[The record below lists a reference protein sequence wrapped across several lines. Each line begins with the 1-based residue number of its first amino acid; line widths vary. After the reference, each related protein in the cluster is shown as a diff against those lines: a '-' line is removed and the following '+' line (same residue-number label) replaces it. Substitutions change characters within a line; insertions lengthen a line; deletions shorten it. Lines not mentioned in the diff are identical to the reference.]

1 MATEF
6 EVVGKSVPDKQC
18 YAKATGAAK
27 YVDDLP
33 VDLHVKILRSS
44 HPHAL
49 VKSID
54 VSQAAKLDGVAAV
67 ITHEDVPQRML
78 ARGSARQ
85 VLVLDPHL
93 RHVGDEIAAVAAET
107 EAVAEDALELI
118 EVEYEVLPA
127 VFDAEEALEENAP
140 RLYPDGNLVDML
152 EQAEPFVISC
162 GDLDEGFAQAD
173 VIVEDTFEM
182 ASQVHTPIEPHVCVA
197 SWLGDELTIETAT
210 QCPYE
215 VRSGLAG
222 VFALPES
229 KIRVLSP
236 LIGGGFGGKYT
247 HRYQAIAA
255 LLSKLAGGRRTKVC
269 LTREEEQCHSRRG
282 AFKQYVKIGAK
293 RDGTMVALSFKAYV
307 NVGAYGHSEGGSACF
322 WGEYPHAAYRIPHVR
337 CEGWDVNTNHFSSQP
352 CRGVNVPSMVFGFE
366 SVVDELAEK
375 LGMDPVELRMRNM
388 PETGDVSPLTSYSN
402 DPVEYGRGELE
413 GFPSK
418 TLLRAVADELNWKQR
433 WQGWERRAGVDGSKH
448 RGIGIVYGIY
458 DGGYCAANW
467 TSMTT
472 SMHPDGSIT
481 ILAGTQDIG
490 TSLNTAL
497 CQLAAEYMGLP
508 LEQVTIHSG
517 DTNTGQYDLMGA
529 KGSRSLTTGGH
540 VLLEA
545 LADLKQKVCGL
556 AAPRLGCVPDELD
569 VQGKMVFHKG
579 EAAQAKWSCWR
590 GGCTL
595 HRAIPVSEVL
605 ASSVTG
611 SSLAATE
618 GGWTTYLPGK
628 KVRNAMVAGGE
639 VEVDIET
646 GEVELKSLVTA
657 NCPGVAVNPEVVLGQ
672 YHGGAVMSMGYAL
685 WEDVQFDDTSATY
698 LNDSL
703 TDYRIPRAVDC
714 PEPKSLIIEEP
725 TDREPLQ
732 GAPWGAHGVGELG
745 AWFGPALI
753 ATAIH
758 NATGARIHKSP
769 MTAENVLAALRET
782 GVE

>member
-6 EVVGKSVPDKQC
+6 EVIGRSVPDKLC
-18 YAKATGAAK
+18 YAKATGTAQ

-33 VDLHVKILRSS
+33 VDLYVKILRSP

-54 VSQAAKLDGVAAV
+54 VSQAAQLDGVAAV
-67 ITHEDVPQRML
+67 ITHEDVPERML

-85 VLVLDPHL
+85 VLILDRHL
-93 RHVGDEIAAVAAET
+93 RHVGDEVAAVAAQT
-107 EAVAEDALELI
+107 EAAAEDALELI

-127 VFDAEEALEENAP
+127 VFDAEEALKENAP
-140 RLYPDGNLVDML
+140 KLYADGNLDDFL
-152 EQAEPFVISC
+152 EQAAPFVLEY
-162 GDLDEGFAQAD
+162 GDLAEGFAEAD
-173 VIVEDTFEM
+173 VIVEDIFEI
-182 ASQVHTPIEPHVCVA
+182 APQVHSPIEPHVCVA
-197 SWLGDELTIETAT
+197 SWLGDELTVETAT

-215 VRSGLAG
+215 VRAGLAA

-247 HRYQAIAA
+247 NRYQAIAA
-255 LLSKLAGGRRTKVC
+255 LLSRLAGGRRTKIR

-293 RDGTMVALSFKAYV
+293 RDGTMVALSYKTFV
-307 NVGAYGHSEGGSACF
+307 GVGAYGHSEGGSACF
-322 WGEYPHAAYRIPHVR
+322 WGEYPHAAYRIPNIR
-337 CEGWDVNTNHFSSQP
+337 CEGWDANTNHFSSQP
-352 CRGVNVPSMVFGFE
+352 CRGVNVPPMVFGFE
-366 SVVDELAEK
+366 SAVDELAER
-375 LGMDPVELRMRNM
+375 LDMDPIELRMRNM
-388 PETGDVSPLTSYSN
+388 VETGDVMPPAAYVN
-402 DPVEYGRGELE
+402 DPVEYGTGELE
-413 GFPSK
+413 GVPAK
-418 TLLRAVADELNWKQR
+418 ALLSAVADELDWKQR
-433 WQGWERRAGVDGSKH
+433 WKGWGRPAGVQGSKR

-458 DGGYCAANW
+458 DGGYCAADW

-529 KGSRSLTTGGH
+529 KSSRSLTTGGH
-540 VLLEA
+540 VLLQA
-545 LADLKQKVCGL
+545 LADLKRKVCGL
-556 AAPRLGCVPDELD
+556 AATRLGCEPDELD
-569 VQGKMVFHKG
+569 VGGKMVFHKG
-579 EAAQAKWSCWR
+579 EAAQTRWSCWR

-595 HRAIPVSEVL
+595 HKAIPVSEVL
-605 ASSVTG
+605 ASSISG
-611 SSLAATE
+611 SSLAATD

-646 GEVELKSLVTA
+646 GEVKLMRVVTS

-685 WEDVQFDDTSATY
+685 WEDFKFDEPSGTHLT
-698 LNDSL
+698 DSF
-703 TDYRIPRAVDC
+703 TDYRLPRAIDC
-714 PEPKSLIIEEP
+714 PEPESLIIEEP
-725 TDREPLQ
+725 SGRQPEEGT
-732 GAPWGAHGVGELG
+732 PWGAHGVGELG

-753 ATAIH
+753 ATAIY
-758 NATGARIHKSP
+758 NATGARIHRSP
-769 MTAENVLAALRET
+769 MTAENVLAAIKERR
-782 GVE
+782 